1 MTSRPPAQRYLETI
15 VKILSVFMD
24 EPKTRDKVMRP
35 IWTEE
40 ERVRA
45 FRRQRRGGLLD
56 VNPETGELVLPPSE
70 QAEAEAEAPAE
81 QG

>member
-1 MTSRPPAQRYLETI
+1 MI

-24 EPKTRDKVMRP
+24 DPEARDKLMRP

-56 VNPETGELVLPPSE
+56 VNPEAGELILPPSE
-70 QAEAEAEAPAE
+70 QAEADGEAPAE